1 LLATFDGNG
10 SFGLSS
16 LLTNTGGV
24 EDPSTAPRITGLN
37 TIPTT
42 DNTGSLLF
50 APPPTST
57 FPQTFPSGTAVG
69 SYAVYWGMDS
79 RIRTPYS
86 YTLDF
91 SVSRDLGH
99 DFTLEAAYV
108 GRLSHRLLTQSDL
121 AMPVD
126 FVDPKTGI
134 DYFTAVRALANIY
147 RTGVPTEQVTD
158 AMIGP
163 TASYWTDLMGN
174 TQFAPGSLGF
184 RASRCATSPFPTN

>member
-1 LLATFDGNG
+1 
-10 SFGLSS
+10 
-16 LLTNTGGV
+16 
-24 EDPSTAPRITGLN
+24 
-37 TIPTT
+37 
-42 DNTGSLLF
+42 
-50 APPPTST
+50 
-57 FPQTFPSGTAVG
+57 
-69 SYAVYWGMDS
+69 
-79 RIRTPYS
+79 
-86 YTLDF
+86 LDF

-163 TASYWTDLMGN
+163 TASYWTDLMGT

-184 RASRCATSPFPTN
+184 RASRCATSPFPTKDPVVAAYDLFCGFANNETTAIQGIDQGFGFRDFNIIDANSGSRLAYFPATGPNTF